1 MSHRK
6 FEQPRH
12 GSLGFLPRKRA
23 RKHRGRIRSF
33 PKDDATKAPHFTA
46 FAGWKA
52 GMTHITREIIRPSS
66 RLHKLE
72 VVEAVTIIE
81 TPPMKVVGIVGYIET
96 PKGLRALTTAWSNT
110 LGKTFLRKFYKNWYS
125 SKKKAFSKYLKEYS
139 NESFQAKLNRIAK
152 YCTVVRVIAH
162 TQPEMVKNLK
172 TKKGSIIEIQVNGGA
187 SAQEKIDFAK
197 GFLERDLTVNDVLS
211 HEQVI
216 DVIGVTKGHGT
227 TGVAK
232 RWGTKLLPRKT
243 HRGLRRVGCIGAWH
257 PSRCQW
263 TVARTGQFGFHHR
276 TEQGKKIYR
285 IGESAINGATNN
297 AQTANDLTVKNITP
311 IGGFPHYGEVN
322 HDYVMIKG
330 CCVGTKKR
338 PLILR
343 HQINE
348 GTKRIHNEKITLK
361 FIDTSS
367 KLGHGKFQTHEEK
380 NKFLGKAPAQ

>member
-23 RKHRGRIRSF
+23 KRHRGRIRSF
-33 PKDDATKAPHFTA
+33 PKDDKSKAPHFTA

-52 GMTHITREIIRPSS
+52 GMTHITREIVRPTS

-110 LGKTFLRKFYKNWYS
+110 LGKSFLRRFYKNWYS
-125 SKKKAFSKYLKEYS
+125 SKQKAFSKYLKEYS
-139 NESFQAKLNRIAK
+139 KESFEARLNRIAK
-152 YCTVVRVIAH
+152 YCSVVRVIAH
-162 TQPEMVKNLK
+162 TQPELVRNLK

-187 SAQEKIDFAK
+187 SAQDKVDFAK
-197 GFLERDLTVNDVLS
+197 SFLEKDLQVNDVLA

-232 RWGTKLLPRKT
+232 RWGTRLLPRKT
-243 HRGLRRVGCIGAWH
+243 HRGLRRVGCVGAWH
-257 PSRCQW
+257 PSRLMW
-263 TVARTGQFGFHHR
+263 TVARTGQHGYHHR

-285 IGESAINGATNN
+285 IGDSAEGGATNN
-297 AQTANDLTVKNITP
+297 GKQLN
-311 IGGFPHYGEVN
+311 
-322 HDYVMIKG
+322 
-330 CCVGTKKR
+330 
-338 PLILR
+338 
-343 HQINE
+343 
-348 GTKRIHNEKITLK
+348 
-361 FIDTSS
+361 FIY
-367 KLGHGKFQTHEEK
+367 
-380 NKFLGKAPAQ
+380 